1 MDIFIIMEFILCED
15 YYYGYDERL
24 HSVYSSFEEA
34 KLFVDTFSDTK
45 KKFYNG
51 KDAFI
56 RIFSM
61 KIGSK
66 KRVLLFDST
75 KS

>member
-24 HSVYSSFEEA
+24 HSVYGPYEDA
-34 KLFVDTFSDTK
+34 KTIADTFSDTK
-45 KKFYNG
+45 
-51 KDAFI
+51 

-61 KIGSK
+61 KMGSK
-66 KRVLLFDST
+66 KRVLLFDSQENCIRVP
-75 KS
+75 KYES